1 MLSESVSGTGTILRV
16 FPVSRGQNRSVSLHI
31 RIGYRMPELPF
42 LPVGNNLPPTAEK
55 PWQSVHFIIQTQ
67 VDKIT
72 MGTPL
77 HHRCLFL
84 TAACQIISA
93 PNCQMSG
100 SHRPSRP
107 ADTGYP
113 WTARIYC
120 RRLFPQHFLLSPFPF
135 SRQARKTRNFL
146 PDSLKKTCRHQI
158 RMKRIFI
165 IWTGKYSCP
174 SIQAPRLFSPPFCPA
189 FYQDQ
194 GIWLLQHR
202 FHPIS
207 SSAILSVNP
216 LSHRL

>member
-1 MLSESVSGTGTILRV
+1 MSYGLTAKAAIQFHP
-16 FPVSRGQNRSVSLHI
+16 FPSSSSSARNSKNASSFHSDRDAVRIRIWHRNHSARISCLTGQNRVSI
-31 RIGYRMPELPF
+31 SSYPDRIQDARASFSSLWVIIYLQQPKSPGSL
-42 LPVGNNLPPTAEK
+42 
-55 PWQSVHFIIQTQ
+55 SIFIIQTQ

-120 RRLFPQHFLLSPFPF
+120 RRLFPSIFSFPLPF
-135 SRQARKTRNFL
+135 SRQA
-146 PDSLKKTCRHQI
+146 
-158 RMKRIFI
+158 
-165 IWTGKYSCP
+165 GKEKFP
-174 SIQAPRLFSPPFCPA
+174 SRQP
-189 FYQDQ
+189 
-194 GIWLLQHR
+194 
-202 FHPIS
+202 
-207 SSAILSVNP
+207 
-216 LSHRL
+216 